1 MKTID
6 KFFNEQKIQDS
17 REDFGGQILYSEQ
30 DNSDK
35 NPENKN
41 QDDSQKNLKDPLNSK
56 MPKKPDYRKIILN
69 LITILVSFLIMF
81 AIFFFTDRTEKKET
95 DQKTFSDLITE
106 IRSGKVSKIQASSDQ
121 SKFNVDIYKDSNNKN
136 RKEIETKVYPN
147 ISMQNGTSPLENIKN
162 SLGENELKVGSK
174 DGEIIYEETAKQW
187 YTKLW
192 ENGSFVYLLVV
203 FAFLG
208 VAVFFVRRIAD
219 TNSRAISFGN
229 SKARIYDELDTKD
242 KVTFKDVAGNEE
254 AKAELNEVVDF
265 LKRPEEYARM
275 GAKIPHGVLLM
286 GSPGNGKTLMARA
299 VAGEAQVPFFY
310 VSGSEFVEMFVG
322 VGAGRVRDL
331 FKRAK
336 KKGRCVIFID
346 EIDAVGR
353 QRGAGL
359 GGGNDEREQTLNQIL
374 VEMDGF
380 EPSVSVIVIGAT
392 NRPDVLDPALLR
404 PGRFDRQVT
413 VTAPDREE
421 RKKILEVHCL
431 NKRIAENVDLDI
443 IAKRTPGFSG
453 ADLMNILNEAAI
465 LAVREKKD
473 KVDNEDLREAIEKVA
488 LGPSLKS
495 KIITKKQ
502 KLLTAYHEAGHA
514 LTATVLPRADKVQK
528 VTIIPR
534 GRAAG
539 YTFHADKE
547 GDAMTKT
554 KGQFLDTIVTLFG
567 GYVVEETIFGDI
579 STGASNDLSKATEI
593 ARDMVK
599 KYGMSSLGPVS
610 FQEDKGMTFLGR
622 DMVEK
627 QGYSEEIASKIDVE
641 VNKIIQACYQ
651 ECKELIKKYRPY
663 LDKIAETLI
672 EKEVLEYEEF
682 TILVKDILVEEKDNF
697 DLSPNLLASLKAVE
711 GF

>member
-1 MKTID
+1 MKIA
-6 KFFNEQKIQDS
+6 
-17 REDFGGQILYSEQ
+17 
-30 DNSDK
+30 DNNQSSQNSK
-35 NPENKN
+35 NNLQEKKDQNSVQNNLEKTKSKPENNLEKN
-41 QDDSQKNLKDPLNSK
+41 QNSLNNLLNSK
-56 MPKKPDYRKIILN
+56 MPKKPDFRKIGLN
-69 LITILVSFLIMF
+69 LLTILVSFAIIF
-81 AIFFFTDRTEKKET
+81 AIFFFNDNSQKKQTE
-95 DQKTFSDLITE
+95 QKTFSDLITE
-106 IRSGKVSKIQASSDQ
+106 VRAGKVSKIKVSPDQ
-121 SKFNVDIYKDSNNKN
+121 SQFEVELYKDPQVKN
-136 RKEIETKVYPN
+136 RKEIETKIFPN
-147 ISMQNGTSPLENIKN
+147 ISIQNGSTPLENIKN
-162 SLGENELKVGSK
+162 SLGKDELKIGSK
-174 DGEIIYEETAKQW
+174 DGEIIYEESVKQW

-192 ENGSFVYLLVV
+192 ENGTFVYLLVLFGV
-203 FAFLG
+203 LG
-208 VAVFFVRRIAD
+208 LALFFVRKIAD

-229 SKARIYDELDTKD
+229 SKARVYDELDTKD
-242 KVTFKDVAGNEE
+242 KVTFEDVAGNEE
-254 AKAELNEVVDF
+254 AKAELTEVVDF

-275 GAKIPHGVLLM
+275 GAKIPRGVLLM

-336 KKGRCVIFID
+336 KKNRCVIFID

-380 EPSVSVIVIGAT
+380 EPSISVIVIGAT

-413 VTAPDREE
+413 VTAPDKEE
-421 RKKILEVHCL
+421 RKKILEVHSRG
-431 NKRIAENVDLDI
+431 KRIEEDVNLDI

-465 LAVREKKD
+465 LAVRSKKD
-473 KVDNEDLREAIEKVA
+473 KVSNEDLREAIEKVA
-488 LGPSLKS
+488 LGPSLRS

-502 KLLTAYHEAGHA
+502 KFLTAYHEAGHA
-514 LTATVLPRADKVQK
+514 LTATVLPQAQKVQK

-567 GYVVEETIFGDI
+567 GYVVEELIFGDI
-579 STGASNDLSKATEI
+579 STGASNDLAKATEI

-627 QGYSEEIASKIDVE
+627 QGYSEEIANKIDVE
-641 VNKIIQACYQ
+641 VNKIIQSCYQ
-651 ECKELIKKYRPY
+651 QCKQIIIQYRTY
-663 LDKIAETLI
+663 LDKIANALV

-682 TILVKDILVEEKDNF
+682 TILVEDILVEEDDKLNF
-697 DLSPNLLASLKAVE
+697 LENLKPSE
-711 GF
+711 SF